1 MVYACAAT
9 CTARVTESKSSPKP
23 RVAEQGWPGASLAAL
38 STKVPPFFARPLAEH
53 FLRRKAPDICA
64 PQAKKIS
71 VAGQPTHF
79 CDEIMPLHART
90 CSWWSSQ
97 RLQLKQRSS
106 SLQPAE
112 HRLHHTLAR
121 SARSVPAW
129 MSPLNLQPWESTPE
143 STPGWDGTGSP
154 TGGRILPTRVGTN
167 KRCANA
173 LVSSHQRRGP
183 PQSLR
188 RAFCAQN
195 AARCEFTHL
204 RSSSPQ
210 SLGAYP
216 YEAALREMWS
226 KKKLVNSVA
235 SC

>member
-1 MVYACAAT
+1 MAAEYACAET

-121 SARSVPAW
+121 SAHLPEANGVGETLAGSRWEAISGRTTHKNVAPSRDGISSGS
-129 MSPLNLQPWESTPE
+129 SPSRWKHRQHL
-143 STPGWDGTGSP
+143 GTRALHGDVTLAADPRGDSC
-154 TGGRILPTRVGTN
+154 RHRFVPTREKVRFKGLLPLTYT
-167 KRCANA
+167 
-173 LVSSHQRRGP
+173 VSVCNVC
-183 PQSLR
+183 
-188 RAFCAQN
+188 F
-195 AARCEFTHL
+195 
-204 RSSSPQ
+204 
-210 SLGAYP
+210 
-216 YEAALREMWS
+216 
-226 KKKLVNSVA
+226 
-235 SC
+235 